1 MTLITLIIQVLLTV
15 PLTLLINYLNK
26 KEVSKTNQLII
37 PTIYII
43 IVATLIPQIKQ
54 NIYLIVIFEIFIRN
68 FYITNITANQKD
80 YSINVILDSIISS
93 ALAIFTYNYFISKVI
108 TLIPDPESIK
118 AIVWILVIIYLFS
131 LYKKTDQENIP
142 VKEEKNKQIK
152 KEYIIMQY
160 AKFKNKYFNIV
171 NSKKQMI
178 NKMLYSIMIY
188 ENTNNPIISR
198 KLEEYIGSITKT
210 ETKYGIMRVKSYS
223 HLTDEESII
232 SVLNDLEKISKNKK
246 EKLTPIMLLT
256 NYDEKTKE
264 DILNIYKEIDEFSKK

>member
-1 MTLITLIIQVLLTV
+1 
-15 PLTLLINYLNK
+15 
-26 KEVSKTNQLII
+26 
-37 PTIYII
+37 
-43 IVATLIPQIKQ
+43 
-54 NIYLIVIFEIFIRN
+54 
-68 FYITNITANQKD
+68 
-80 YSINVILDSIISS
+80 
-93 ALAIFTYNYFISKVI
+93 
-108 TLIPDPESIK
+108 
-118 AIVWILVIIYLFS
+118 
-131 LYKKTDQENIP
+131 
-142 VKEEKNKQIK
+142 
-152 KEYIIMQY
+152 MQY
-160 AKFKNKYFNIV
+160 AKFKNKYSNIV

-232 SVLNDLEKISKNKK
+232 SVLNELEKISKNKK

-256 NYDEKTKE
+256 NYDEKNKE